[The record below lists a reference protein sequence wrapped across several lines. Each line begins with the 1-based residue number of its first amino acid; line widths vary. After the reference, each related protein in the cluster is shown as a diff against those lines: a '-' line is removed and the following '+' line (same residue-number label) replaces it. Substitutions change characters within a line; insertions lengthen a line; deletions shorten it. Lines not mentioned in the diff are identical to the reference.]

1 MKAFVLIP
9 LLPIELVRNIQQFIA
24 HDAVNTIIRAYYRKT
39 IFKIKL
45 ADYFCSIKSHMF
57 IYGYYKIHTL
67 PTFVNNLKLA
77 SRFINEVDDSFFWGS
92 IYINIQKTLSYEETL
107 WDKSI
112 IYPASYSEINNL
124 CNDLRLGIGAYLT
137 YHY

>member
-9 LLPIELVRNIQQFIA
+9 LLPIELVRNIQQFLA
-24 HDAVNTIIRAYYRKT
+24 HDAVNTIIRVYYRKT

-45 ADYFCSIKSHMF
+45 ADYFCSIRSHMF
-57 IYGYYKIHTL
+57 IYGYYKINTL

-77 SRFINEVDDSFFWGS
+77 CRFINEVDDSFFWGS

-107 WDKSI
+107 WDRSI

-124 CNDLRLGIGAYLT
+124 CNDLRLAIGAYLT

>member
-1 MKAFVLIP
+1 
-9 LLPIELVRNIQQFIA
+9 
-24 HDAVNTIIRAYYRKT
+24 
-39 IFKIKL
+39 
-45 ADYFCSIKSHMF
+45 MF
-57 IYGYYKIHTL
+57 IYGYYKINTL

-107 WDKSI
+107 WDRSI

-124 CNDLRLGIGAYLT
+124 CDDLRLAIGAYLT
-137 YHY
+137 YHH

>member
-9 LLPIELVRNIQQFIA
+9 LLPIELVRNIQQFLA

-45 ADYFCSIKSHMF
+45 ADYFCSIRSHMF
-57 IYGYYKIHTL
+57 IYGYYKINTL

-107 WDKSI
+107 WGRSI
-112 IYPASYSEINNL
+112 IYPSSYSEINNL
-124 CNDLRLGIGAYLT
+124 CDDLRLAIGAYIT
-137 YHY
+137 YHH

>member
-9 LLPIELVRNIQQFIA
+9 LLPIELVRIIQQFLA
-24 HDAVNTIIRAYYRKT
+24 HTATNTIIRTYYRKT

-45 ADYFCSIKSHMF
+45 VAYFCSIRSHMS
-57 IYGYYKIHTL
+57 IHGYYKINTL

-77 SRFINEVDDSFFWGS
+77 SRFIKEDYSFFWGS

-107 WDKSI
+107 WNRSI

-124 CNDLRLGIGAYLT
+124 CNDLRMAIGSYLT
-137 YHY
+137 YHS